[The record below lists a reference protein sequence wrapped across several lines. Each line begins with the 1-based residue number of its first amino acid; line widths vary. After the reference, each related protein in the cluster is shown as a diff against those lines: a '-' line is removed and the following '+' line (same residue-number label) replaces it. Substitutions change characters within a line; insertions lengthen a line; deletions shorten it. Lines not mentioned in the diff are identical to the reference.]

1 MVVTAIDQ
9 SRMDSSGG
17 GVGQVLVLRADA
29 MSCISLLNNPLLCE
43 TVAGTRMGCK
53 SDLTDQLQKDGMSV
67 VTADYE
73 EGSEEEEPFEREFYD
88 DDDDDYEEGSEE
100 EEPFEREFYDDED
113 GDDDDCEPKTQ
124 AVDSSEVSLADVSE
138 EEPCDVAAP
147 LEDEDASYEEPF
159 VSELCYEEE
168 DSCEQDSYYAGPH
181 TDSYRKKLYEVEPC
195 DDQVAHE
202 YEFVK
207 KKSSTVQT
215 INKEQNKKVVLKRA
229 LRKGSSN
236 ELKAVPVI
244 DDMETKPSK
253 KRLSVRFATDVSC
266 YTYSTESFGAAKL
279 EKRKAQFDDQ
289 DSHLRKR
296 QEHIVS
302 SLKDGGKLKEVDETN
317 LYVGNLPASV
327 SSHKLIELF
336 LPFGRIV
343 RSKVADDRFTGIS
356 QGYGFVKYA
365 SARSAAAATER
376 MNGRLIDG
384 KALEVRVAGPPTS
397 VSNPCKQSVS
407 ETCSLPSKEID
418 ASNLYVSN
426 LPLSMDTL
434 KLLDHFLPFGKVT
447 YIKVPRDHTTGLSK
461 GYGHV
466 KYADSRHA
474 AQAIIHLNGLLVEGK
489 RIEVRLSDIS
499 PTLSNSAVGSH
510 TNSRTIKEIDMAN
523 LYVCNIP
530 ASINTN
536 KLIDLFLPF
545 GKITQARVAADQEGA
560 HSGKGYGFVKFADSQ
575 CAAEAIALMNG
586 ALVEGETLNVR
597 VAGLSSSASSSA
609 VQGSPIKS
617 PEINKSRLYIT
628 NLPQTMNDNKLI
640 ELFLPFGQISKVVIN
655 PEYSLVYYADVAS
668 AMTAAERMDGYLI
681 GGKRLVVRGSE
692 YCQPN
697 AAEQALSQPAGKP
710 TKEIDMANVYV
721 GSIPPT
727 VTCDQLVELFRS
739 FGQIVQSRLFHG
751 YGMVRYNHPS
761 SATAAIDHMDGYQI
775 GGSSLVV
782 RVAGLPNPG
791 DCLTVHAPVTGNEQR
806 QIDMTNLYVCHL
818 PLHVTTE
825 KLIEIFLPC
834 GQITQAKVVV
844 DWHTGGSRGFGFVKF
859 ADAYGAA
866 VALTH
871 MNGCP
876 LEGHILGVRIA
887 GVHPSDMDSYMT
899 RLYSQFTLPD
909 PSMMAVGIPTSSYW
923 PYYCAESAYVEGQ
936 GADTASQTSQEE
948 SVSASSFAEKGCSSV
963 SSHVTDS
970 SQQHSSAGWA
980 APPGFNPHTI
990 SSQPPSTG
998 RAGPPSFNPHATAKK
1013 DSATARKPSQP
1024 CSKVHLAQSGGS
1036 QKRRSIV

>member
-1 MVVTAIDQ
+1 
-9 SRMDSSGG
+9 
-17 GVGQVLVLRADA
+17 
-29 MSCISLLNNPLLCE
+29 
-43 TVAGTRMGCK
+43 MGCK
-53 SDLTDQLQKDGMSV
+53 SDLADQPQEDGMSAV
-67 VTADYE
+67 PAEYE

-88 DDDDDYEEGSEE
+88 DDDDDEEDDNDSEPE
-100 EEPFEREFYDDED
+100 
-113 GDDDDCEPKTQ
+113 TQ
-124 AVDSSEVSLADVSE
+124 AVDSCEDPLAEEEEVSG

-168 DSCEQDSYYAGPH
+168 DSDEQDSYYPEPL
-181 TDSYRKKLYEVEPC
+181 TDSYRMQLYEVEPC

-215 INKEQNKKVVLKRA
+215 INKERNMKVVLKRA

-236 ELKAVPVI
+236 EHKAVPVI
-244 DDMETKPSK
+244 DDMEMRPLKKP
-253 KRLSVRFATDVSC
+253 LSVRFATDVSC
-266 YTYSTESFGAAKL
+266 YTYSTESFGPAKL
-279 EKRKAQFDDQ
+279 VKRKAQFDDQ

-296 QEHIVS
+296 QEYILS
-302 SLKDGGKLKEVDETN
+302 SLKDGCKLKEVDDTN
-317 LYVGNLPASV
+317 LYVGNLPTSV
-327 SSHKLIELF
+327 TSHKLIELF

-343 RSKVADDRFTGIS
+343 RSKVADDRFTGVS

-365 SARSAAAATER
+365 EPRSATAAIER
-376 MNGRLIDG
+376 MNGRLVDG
-384 KALEVRVAGPPTS
+384 KTLEVRVAGPPTS
-397 VSNPCKQSVS
+397 VSHPSKQSVS

-418 ASNLYVSN
+418 SSSLYVSH

-434 KLLDHFLPFGKVT
+434 KLLNHFRPFGKVT
-447 YIKVPRDHTTGLSK
+447 EIKVPKDHTTGLSK

-466 KYADSRHA
+466 KYADSRDA
-474 AQAIIHLNGLLVEGK
+474 AQAIIHLNGVLVEGK

-510 TNSRTIKEIDMAN
+510 TNTRTIKEIDMAN

-530 ASINTN
+530 ASVDTN
-536 KLIDLFLPF
+536 KLIELFLPF
-545 GKITQARVAADQEGA
+545 GKITHARVAADQEGA

-586 ALVEGETLNVR
+586 ALVEGETLIVR
-597 VAGLSSSASSSA
+597 VAGLSSSASSSSA
-609 VQGSPIKS
+609 VQGSPTAS

-628 NLPQTMNDNKLI
+628 NLPQTMNADKLV
-640 ELFLPFGQISKVVIN
+640 ELFVPFGRISKVVIN
-655 PEYSLVYYADVAS
+655 PEYSLVYYADAAS
-668 AMTAAERMDGYLI
+668 AITAAEHMDGYLI
-681 GGKRLVVRGSE
+681 GGKRLVVRGSDSS
-692 YCQPN
+692 CQTN
-697 AAEQALSQPAGKP
+697 AAEQALSLPAGKP
-710 TKEIDMANVYV
+710 AKEIDMANVYV

-727 VTCDQLVELFRS
+727 VTGDQLVELFRP

-751 YGMVRYNHPS
+751 YGMVRYSHPS
-761 SATAAIDHMDGYQI
+761 CATAAIDHMDGYQI
-775 GGSSLVV
+775 GGRTLVV

-791 DCLTVHAPVTGNEQR
+791 DCLTLPEPGNEQR

-834 GQITQAKVVV
+834 GQITQAKVVI
-844 DWHTGGSRGFGFVKF
+844 DWHTGASRGFGFVKF

-876 LEGHILGVRIA
+876 LEGRILGVRIA
-887 GVHPSDMDSYMT
+887 GVHPSDMGSYMA
-899 RLYSQFTLPD
+899 RLYSRFTLPD
-909 PSMMAVGIPTSSYW
+909 PTTMAVGIPTSSYW
-923 PYYCAESAYVEGQ
+923 PYYCAESAYAEGQ
-936 GADTASQTSQEE
+936 GADAASQTSQEE
-948 SVSASSFAEKGCSSV
+948 SVSAGSFAEKGCSSV
-963 SSHVTDS
+963 SSHVADS
-970 SQQHSSAGWA
+970 SRQHSSAGWA
-980 APPGFNPHTI
+980 GPPGFSPH
-990 SSQPPSTG
+990 
-998 RAGPPSFNPHATAKK
+998 AGPKK
-1013 DSATARKPSQP
+1013 DTATVMKPSQP